1 MQTWDMAMEG
11 LKHCAWLDIPQSCGR
26 VPWTSQHLIDYH
38 DHHDADADADDT
50 MLWWRPQVI
59 SLIIA
64 AENFVVV
71 SSDDDDDNVDAVF
84 VLTWLSEP
92 GKRQQDV

>member
-1 MQTWDMAMEG
+1 M
-11 LKHCAWLDIPQSCGR
+11 
-26 VPWTSQHLIDYH
+26 
-38 DHHDADADADDT
+38 
-50 MLWWRPQVI
+50 I

-71 SSDDDDDNVDAVF
+71 SSDDDDDNADAVF